1 MPASRRPA
9 AGGPAA
15 GGPAAGGPRI
25 AIVKLSSLG
34 DVIHALP
41 VARALRQALPEAELT
56 WIVEAREQ
64 AILRDHPDLDGVVP
78 VDTRRWRR
86 LLRRPSGVRAVWR
99 EVAEV
104 RRRLRARRFDVA
116 IDLQGL
122 IKSGA
127 LTAATCAPL
136 RIGFA
141 ATHCRERLS
150 AGFTNRRVT
159 PPPSAGHVVDQYL
172 SVLSPLGIAP
182 GPPQFH
188 VPVRPVADRRMEEL
202 LVEHGIKRSDR
213 LVAINPGA
221 GRADKRWPIPRLT
234 ALAERLATEAGA
246 RILLLWGP
254 DEAHLAREIRDGLS
268 ARAMLAP
275 PTDLDELAGLL
286 RRAALV
292 VANDTGPL
300 HLAAALGTPCLGLYG
315 PTRSSRNGP
324 YGVRCRAL
332 QSPDG
337 TMAGLDPG
345 AVFQVALEML
355 DAGGTAA

>member
-1 MPASRRPA
+1 MPASRR
-9 AGGPAA
+9 
-15 GGPAAGGPRI
+15 PAAGGPRI

-64 AILRDHPDLDGVVP
+64 AILRHHPDLDGVLP

-86 LLRRPSGVRAVWR
+86 LLRRPAGLR
-99 EVAEV
+99 EVGREIAEV
-104 RRRLRARRFDVA
+104 RRRLRTGRFDVA

-122 IKSGA
+122 IKSGV
-127 LTAATCAPL
+127 LTAATRAPL

-150 AGFTNRRVT
+150 ACFTNRRVT
-159 PPPSAGHVVDQYL
+159 PAPAAVHVVDQYL
-172 SVLSPLGIAP
+172 SLLSPLGIAP
-182 GPPQFH
+182 GAPQFH

-202 LVEHGIKRSDR
+202 LVEHGVKRSDR

-221 GRADKRWPIPRLT
+221 GRADKRWPIARLT
-234 ALAERLATEAGA
+234 AVAERLATEAGA

-292 VANDTGPL
+292 VASDTGPL

-315 PTRSSRNGP
+315 PTRAERNGP

-337 TMAGLDPG
+337 TMAGLDPE
-345 AVFQVALEML
+345 AVFQTALEML